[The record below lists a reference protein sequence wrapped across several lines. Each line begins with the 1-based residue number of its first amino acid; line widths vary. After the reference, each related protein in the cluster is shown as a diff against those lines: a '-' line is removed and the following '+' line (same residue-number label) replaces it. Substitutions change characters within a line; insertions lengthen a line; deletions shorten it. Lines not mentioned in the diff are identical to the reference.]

1 MGHAGSIRL
10 NGIPIAGASGIFKAN
25 DFRLGAYSLPRFYHH
40 YDNLSFS
47 LFTGHYE
54 TLPYNA
60 GSIRSIYHIREYC
73 VRKLSLVS
81 CVGGCLGTW
90 IGINI
95 PSIALFKSN
104 LPVTRLASTH

>member
-25 DFRLGAYSLPRFYHH
+25 DFRLGMFFFCQGFVIV
-40 YDNLSFS
+40 DLSFS

-54 TLPYNA
+54 KLPYDA
-60 GSIRSIYHIREYC
+60 GSMRSIYHIREYC

-81 CVGGCLGTW
+81 YVLGCLNTW
-90 IGINI
+90 IEIQY
-95 PSIALFKSN
+95 F
-104 LPVTRLASTH
+104 H